1 MKKQFECNECHKT
14 FKKWVGRCPSC
25 GEYSSLEEVEVASL
39 DVPTDGLKTAAK
51 EPSTAAKS
59 ISQASTKVDRMPTGI
74 GELDRV
80 LGGGFVQSGVAL
92 LGGEPGAGKST
103 LSLKIADVF
112 AQAGEKVLYA
122 SGEESVGQIGI
133 RAERMGITDD
143 NIVLVHTSSLEE
155 ILGHI
160 EKVKP
165 GLFIVDSL
173 QAVASSALTGTL
185 GSIQQSR
192 EAAHVLNQTA
202 KSVDSRAVLISQIT
216 KGGEFAGPETIQH
229 VVDVLMLL
237 EGAKDSPLK
246 FLRTLKN
253 RFGTTDEVGLFQH
266 TDAGL
271 EEVSDPSGVL
281 SDSDSDSLAPGVAYT
296 VTSEGMRSLPVELQ
310 ALVTESSLPNPRKQF
325 SGLPNDRCQI
335 ICAVLDKYCKARLFE
350 YDVFASSIFGVRVTD
365 PVSDL
370 AIAAAVIS
378 SRFNYTSNEKTAY
391 IGELSLTGQVRGHQR
406 LKQKINAASASG
418 FTKIVIPHSALKSVD
433 KKDFSA
439 SLVGIRTVKELP
451 SIIKDS

>member
-1 MKKQFECNECHKT
+1 MKTQYECTECHKVV
-14 FKKWVGRCPSC
+14 KKWVGRCPDC
-25 GEYSSLEEVEVASL
+25 GEYSSFEEVTSASF
-39 DVPTDGLKTAAK
+39 DIPTDGLKTAAK
-51 EPSTAAKS
+51 PPSTAAKS
-59 ISQASTKVDRMPTGI
+59 ISKANAKVDRTPTGI

-80 LGGGFVQSGVAL
+80 LGGGFVDSGVAL

-112 AQAGEKVLYA
+112 ARSGEKVLYA
-122 SGEESVGQIGI
+122 SGEESISQISI

-143 NIVLVHTSSLEE
+143 RIVLVHTSSLEE

-160 EKVKP
+160 EAEKP

-202 KSVDSRAVLISQIT
+202 KSTGARAVLISQIT
-216 KGGEFAGPETIQH
+216 KGGEFAGPEAIQH

-237 EGAKDSPLK
+237 EGARDSPLK

-253 RFGTTDEVGLFQH
+253 RFGATDEVGLFQH
-266 TDAGL
+266 TDNGL
-271 EEVSDPSGVL
+271 EEVKDPSGVL
-281 SDSDSDSLAPGVAYT
+281 SDGDADSLAPGVAYT

-325 SGLPNDRCQI
+325 SGIPNDRCQI

-350 YDVFASSIFGVRVTD
+350 YDVFASSIFGVRIND

-370 AIAAAVIS
+370 AIAAAIMS
-378 SRFNYTSNEKTAY
+378 SRFDYTSHEKTAY
-391 IGELSLTGQVRGHQR
+391 IGELSLTGQVRGHQQLR
-406 LKQKINAASASG
+406 QKVMAAAASG
-418 FTKIVIPHSALKSVD
+418 FTKIVVPEAARKDLKTGKINANV
-433 KKDFSA
+433 
-439 SLVGIRTVKELP
+439 VGIRTVKELS